1 MGGTPM
7 PLHGQDARATL
18 SMNGFDWCVLL
29 GTILGIAAYGT
40 WRTRHTDN
48 LNTYLKGNRSTKWG
62 TIGISVMATQAST
75 ITYLSLP
82 GQAYEN
88 GIAFIQNYF
97 GLPLA
102 LIVVCA
108 VFLPIYRRLGVY
120 TAYEFLGKRFDQKT
134 RLLGA
139 SLFLLQRGIQAGVTI
154 YAPAIILATVLGWR
168 LDLTIVFTG
177 LIAIIYTVTGGSAA
191 VNLTQRWQ
199 MAVIFGGMITAFV
212 VLLMKLAPD
221 ATHIAGALGKLHAVD
236 YTPNL
241 KLRYTFWSGVLAG
254 FFLQLSYFGTDQ
266 SQVQRY
272 IGGAAL
278 REGRLGLMFNAL
290 FKIPMQFF
298 IVMLGAMLFVFFQFQ
313 PNTPVVF
320 NQTEWRRQVEGPQG
334 ETFKALEQKFSE
346 LHMDRQEKIRAW
358 AALRE
363 RGDAAAEAA
372 AHRAMLDA
380 QKAADAARSEARTT
394 LYKVAP
400 EAKKTRDSDYVF
412 ITFILT
418 QLPHGAIGLL
428 LAVMFASALSSKAGE
443 LNALG
448 TTSTIDLWRAFR
460 PLAVTD
466 EPRNVRNAKWF
477 TAAWGVFAICFA
489 LFVSFAE
496 NLIEALNIVASI
508 FYPALLGVFI
518 VAFFLKKVGGTA
530 VFWAAIA
537 AQSFVIGL
545 FFFGKFYPQH
555 EIGYLW
561 FNLIGCTACVVFS
574 LLLQAVIGGRA
585 GLQPA
590 VDDLP
595 KAD

>member
-1 MGGTPM
+1 
-7 PLHGQDARATL
+7 
-18 SMNGFDWCVLL
+18 MNALDWLVLL
-29 GTILGIAAYGT
+29 GAIVGIAAYGT
-40 WRTRHTDN
+40 WRTRHTDK
-48 LNTYLKGNRSTKWG
+48 LDTYLKGSSTTKWG

-108 VFLPIYRRLGVY
+108 VFLPIYRKLGVY
-120 TAYEFLGKRFDQKT
+120 TAYEYLGQRFDQKT

-139 SLFLLQRGIQAGVTI
+139 GLFLLQRGLQAGITI

-177 LIAIIYTVTGGSAA
+177 LLAIVYTVTGGSAA
-191 VNLTQRWQ
+191 VNLTQRLQ
-199 MAVIFGGMITAFV
+199 MGVIFGGMITAFV
-212 VLLMKLAPD
+212 VLLVKLPPD
-221 ATHIAGALGKLHAVD
+221 AAQIAGAMGKLEAVS
-236 YTPNL
+236 YTPDL
-241 KLRYTFWSGVLAG
+241 KQRYTIWTGILGG
-254 FFLQLSYFGTDQ
+254 FFLSLSYFGTDQ

-272 IGGAAL
+272 LGGAHL

-298 IVMLGAMLFVFFQFQ
+298 IVMLGALLFVFYQFQ
-313 PNTPVVF
+313 PGTPVLF
-320 NQTEWRRQVEGPQG
+320 NQTQWQRQAAGADG
-334 ETFKALEQKFSE
+334 AKFRAIE
-346 LHMDRQEKIRAW
+346 EKHAVLHADKQVKIRAW
-358 AALRE
+358 VAAHE
-363 RGDAAAEAA
+363 AGDAAAETA
-372 AHRAMLDA
+372 AHAALRAA
-380 QKAADAARSEARTT
+380 QNEATAVRNEARAALQAADPSAKRT
-394 LYKVAP
+394 K
-400 EAKKTRDSDYVF
+400 DSDYVF

-418 QLPHGAIGLL
+418 QLPHGVIGLL

-448 TTSTIDLWRAFR
+448 TTTTIDLWRSLR
-460 PLAVTD
+460 PLAERD

-477 TAAWGVFAICFA
+477 TAMWGLFAIGFA

-508 FYPALLGVFI
+508 FYPALLGVFV
-518 VAFFLKKVGGTA
+518 VAFFLKWVGGSA

-537 AQSFVIGL
+537 AQLVVLALYFTSSIA
-545 FFFGKFYPQH
+545 
-555 EIGYLW
+555 YLW
-561 FNLIGCTACVVFS
+561 LNPIGCATCVVFAVV
-574 LLLQAVIGGRA
+574 LQAIGVGRVSDPP
-585 GLQPA
+585 LEQ
-590 VDDLP
+590 
-595 KAD
+595 K